1 MRSLRTVYNAIS
13 SDPFSNR
20 SGGIDG
26 RPVALY
32 MELKIGDSSL
42 STVSANCFTRLS
54 GCSRGT
60 RSSTFITIN
69 IDRCCR
75 SSPRIRR
82 FLLHCDY
89 FPRPIIHECLSCVL
103 QQPARQS
110 LSAQHFRP
118 RMTDAYSITFNMP
131 LFDPW

>member
-60 RSSTFITIN
+60 RSSAASSSTAITSQDQLYTN
-69 IDRCCR
+69 AFRVFFNSLLGHDRA
-75 SSPRIRR
+75 P
-82 FLLHCDY
+82 FATKGL
-89 FPRPIIHECLSCVL
+89 
-103 QQPARQS
+103 
-110 LSAQHFRP
+110 
-118 RMTDAYSITFNMP
+118 
-131 LFDPW
+131 